1 MYPRSVPTENENL
14 ERLFG
19 ALLDEVQVL
28 QNRTSI
34 RELSGGLTNRN
45 LYVESSSGKFV
56 ARISSNSSELLSIDR
71 DSEFNN
77 SRLAAEVGIGAEVF
91 DYLRGRGLLV
101 ISFIDGKTYNSTDVG
116 DNLHRIA
123 SSVRALHSAQRFDRD
138 FNMFDI
144 QQRYLSIV
152 QERGFRLPAG
162 YLELSKVFDDVK
174 RAFAVNDDGT
184 VPCNNDLLPANF
196 IDDGEK
202 IWLIDYEYSGNND
215 ACFELG
221 NIWSEADLPF
231 DALEVLVN
239 EYYQDS
245 RPDKLARA
253 WLFCQLAKYGWTLW
267 ASIQNSISELDFD
280 FWEWGMLKYDSM
292 REALESPDFSRM
304 MELVTRKK

>member
-1 MYPRSVPTENENL
+1 MYPRSVPSENENL
-14 ERLFG
+14 EKLYG
-19 ALLDEVQVL
+19 ALLDEVKVL
-28 QNRTSI
+28 RNRTDI

-45 LYVESSSGKFV
+45 LYVESSSGRFV

-77 SRLAAEVGIGAEVF
+77 SKLAAEVGIGAEVF
-91 DYLRGRGLLV
+91 DYLHGRGLLV
-101 ISFIDGKTYNSTDVG
+101 ISYIEGKTLVNADVAQ
-116 DNLHRIA
+116 NLGRIA
-123 SSVRALHSAQRFDRD
+123 SSVRQLHSAQRFDRD
-138 FNMFDI
+138 FNMFEI
-144 QQRYLSIV
+144 QQRYLGIV
-152 QERGFRLPAG
+152 QAKGFRLPDG
-162 YLELSKVFDDVK
+162 YLELSNVFDDVK

-184 VPCNNDLLPANF
+184 VPCTNDLLPANF

-221 NIWSEADLPF
+221 HIWSEADLPF

-239 EYYQDS
+239 EYYQSS

-253 WLFCQLAKYGWTLW
+253 WLYCQLAKYGWTLW

-292 REALESPDFSRM
+292 RKSLESPEFPRM